1 MQPDWMQVIES
12 INICIYRK
20 QKVFCLLSH
29 VSHKFP
35 GQWVILANQADYCPL
50 FLCVPS
56 CNVQPWSRP
65 CKWSSHHVPL
75 DTENVALNDELFF
88 PKRNW
93 HTAEQSS
100 FFLSSSLFTSLEVFQ
115 GRKLFCLVAPFQ
127 LKSILI
133 NCLLLLH
140 DLWIPGQYKYRCTRQ
155 QRIFCQKQ
163 SLP

>member
-35 GQWVILANQADYCPL
+35 GQWVILANQADDCPL

-88 PKRNW
+88 SKKKLTYCWTVLIFFVLLTLYFPGGFPGKEALLFSGSISVEKHFNKLPS
-93 HTAEQSS
+93 TA
-100 FFLSSSLFTSLEVFQ
+100 
-115 GRKLFCLVAPFQ
+115 
-127 LKSILI
+127 
-133 NCLLLLH
+133 
-140 DLWIPGQYKYRCTRQ
+140 TRPLNSGPIQ
-155 QRIFCQKQ
+155 I
-163 SLP
+163 

>member
-1 MQPDWMQVIES
+1 MQPDWMLVIES
-12 INICIYRK
+12 INTCIYRK

-35 GQWVILANQADYCPL
+35 GQWVILANQADDCPL

-100 FFLSSSLFTSLEVFQ
+100 FFLSSSLFTSLEIFQ
-115 GRKLFCLVAPFQ
+115 GRKLLLFSG
-127 LKSILI
+127 SISVEKHFNKL
-133 NCLLLLH
+133 
-140 DLWIPGQYKYRCTRQ
+140 PSTATRPLNSGPIQ
-155 QRIFCQKQ
+155 I
-163 SLP
+163 